1 MAFDMMT
8 LHDMV
13 LVMKSDVS
21 TLTERGQISMPASL
35 RRKMH
40 LKAGQKLRWEPIS
53 ETEVRV
59 VVENDS
65 VADPLKA
72 LGFGLKLRADGPR
85 RTVDWMDEI
94 RGGE

>member
-1 MAFDMMT
+1 MAFDMMA

-13 LVMKSDVS
+13 LAMNSDVC

-40 LKAGQKLRWEPIS
+40 LKAGQKLRWEAVS

-59 VVENDS
+59 IVEADNI
-65 VADPLKA
+65 VDPLQA
-72 LGFGLKLRADGPR
+72 LGFGRKVRADVPR
-85 RTVDWMDEI
+85 RTSDWLHEI
-94 RGGE
+94 REGE